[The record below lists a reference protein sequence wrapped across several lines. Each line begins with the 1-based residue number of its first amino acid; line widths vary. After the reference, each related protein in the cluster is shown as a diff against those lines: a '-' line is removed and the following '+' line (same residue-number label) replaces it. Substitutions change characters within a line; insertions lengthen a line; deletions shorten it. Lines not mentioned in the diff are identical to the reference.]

1 MNQQEKLIQ
10 LVQKR
15 YTGDVSGFLS
25 ENEIAKKEEKIK
37 KSVTSEENKQ
47 IIAGEKDYK
56 EALAYVKDA
65 ISPAFLKVH
74 QDKIR
79 INNTYAKTFFVY
91 SYPNFLE

>member
-1 MNQQEKLIQ
+1 M
-10 LVQKR
+10 
-15 YTGDVSGFLS
+15 SGFLS
-25 ENEIAKKEEKIK
+25 TLQAEKKQNSSSSKKEAAISQKD
-37 KSVTSEENKQ
+37 ENKE
-47 IIAGEKDYK
+47 IVKTEKEYK
-56 EALAYVKDA
+56 EALAYIKDA